1 MPSISR
7 PLSRL
12 ALPAL
17 LLVAAPGGA
26 FAGDHRCRVPMAD
39 WQPRAAVQTL
49 AEAQGLTVRRIKID
63 DGCYELDARDP
74 QGRAVEM
81 KLDPATL
88 EVLHDKIEE
97 DDDQHE
103 HGHGHGD

>member
-1 MPSISR
+1 MSSFSR

-26 FAGDHRCRVPMAD
+26 FAGELHCRVPMAD
-39 WQPRAAVQTL
+39 WQPRAAVQAL

-63 DGCYELDARDP
+63 DGCYELDARDA

-88 EVLHDKIEE
+88 EVLKGEVDE
-97 DDDQHE
+97 DDDH
-103 HGHGHGD
+103 HGYGHGD

>member
-1 MPSISR
+1 MPSFSR

-17 LLVAAPGGA
+17 LLLAAPGAA
-26 FAGDHRCRVPMAD
+26 FAGDHHCRVPMAD
-39 WQPRAAVQTL
+39 WQPRAAVQAL

-63 DGCYELDARDP
+63 DGCYELDARDAE
-74 QGRAVEM
+74 GRAVEL

-88 EVLHDKIEE
+88 EVLKGEIEE
-97 DDDQHE
+97 DDDRHE
-103 HGHGHGD
+103 HGHGD

>member
-1 MPSISR
+1 MSSFSR

-26 FAGDHRCRVPMAD
+26 FAGDHHCRVPMAD
-39 WQPRAAVQTL
+39 WQPREAVQAL
-49 AEAQGLTVRRIKID
+49 AESQGLTVRRIKID
-63 DGCYELDARDP
+63 DGCYELDARDA
-74 QGRAVEM
+74 QDRAVRM

-88 EVLHDKIEE
+88 EVLHDQTE
-97 DDDQHE
+97 DDDDHDH